1 MTYNPRPTRAEV
13 SDVANAVLDGADL
26 VMLSGE
32 TAKGSYPLEAVQTM
46 AATCELAES
55 VICYAPLFNQL
66 RGLTPWPTDTTETV
80 ACAAVSAAAEQNA
93 GAIIVLSKS
102 GHSARL
108 ASKYRPA
115 QPIIL
120 VTREE
125 QTARQSHLH
134 RGVFPFVYTGDV
146 AAKWDE
152 DVESRI
158 KWGIQQGKKSG
169 LIKSNDPVVIVQ
181 GWKGGLGN
189 TNTVR
194 VLIAP

>member
-1 MTYNPRPTRAEV
+1 M
-13 SDVANAVLDGADL
+13 S
-26 VMLSGE
+26 S
-32 TAKGSYPLEAVQTM
+32 
-46 AATCELAES
+46 
-55 VICYAPLFNQL
+55 
-66 RGLTPWPTDTTETV
+66 V
-80 ACAAVSAAAEQNA
+80 ACAQENNA
-93 GAIIVLSKS
+93 SAIIVLSKS

-108 ASKYRPA
+108 ASKYRPT

-120 VTREE
+120 VTRDE

-134 RGVFPFVYTGDV
+134 RGVFPFVFKGDV

-158 KWGIQQGKKSG
+158 KWGIQQGKEAG
-169 LIKSNDPVVIVQ
+169 LVKSNEPVVIVQ

>member
-1 MTYNPRPTRAEV
+1 MNCVLTLKKVGA
-13 SDVANAVLDGADL
+13 AN
-26 VMLSGE
+26 E
-32 TAKGSYPLEAVQTM
+32 N
-46 AATCELAES
+46 AAS
-55 VICYAPLFNQL
+55 
-66 RGLTPWPTDTTETV
+66 
-80 ACAAVSAAAEQNA
+80 S
-93 GAIIVLSKS
+93 IIVLSKS

-108 ASKYRPA
+108 ASKYRPS

-120 VTREE
+120 VTRDE

-134 RGVFPFVYTGDV
+134 RGVFPFVYKGDV

-158 KWGIQQGKKSG
+158 KWGIQKGKEAG
-169 LIKSNDPVVIVQ
+169 LVKSNEPVVIVQ

>member
-1 MTYNPRPTRAEV
+1 
-13 SDVANAVLDGADL
+13 
-26 VMLSGE
+26 MLSGE
-32 TAKGSYPLEAVQTM
+32 TAKGDYPIEAVSTM

-55 VICYAPLFNQL
+55 VICYPPLFNQL
-66 RGLTPWPTDTTETV
+66 RSLTSWPTDTTETV
-80 ACAAVSAAAEQNA
+80 ACAAVSAAAENQA
-93 GAIIVLSKS
+93 SAIVVLSKS
-102 GHSARL
+102 GFSARL
-108 ASKYRPA
+108 ASKYRPS

-134 RGVFPFVYTGDV
+134 RGVFPFVYKGDSS
-146 AAKWDE
+146 AKWDE

-158 KWGIQQGKKSG
+158 KWGIEQGKAAG
-169 LIKSNDPVVIVQ
+169 LIKSNEPVVIVQ